1 MGNLRAAI
9 GRGEPV
15 SAVKDRIAASMGCS
29 AMPKRCCPRCRQH
42 GVDLPRRV
50 HHPAA
55 RRRGSLL
62 IVVAMIAFLR
72 AIDGEMVRHVHVGW
86 VAALAAGA
94 LTWAVATFFIG
105 ISGASRELTEGFGS
119 LFAAVVLL
127 SVGIWMHGKSQAGEW
142 QRYINETLGNALSRS
157 SGWFLFG
164 LAFIVVYREVSRR
177 SCSMRR

>member
-1 MGNLRAAI
+1 M
-9 GRGEPV
+9 
-15 SAVKDRIAASMGCS
+15 AVLDGLFSDAEEVLSPDAASTASTFLG
-29 AMPKRCCPRCRQH
+29 AFTILLRE
-42 GVDLPRRV
+42 GVE
-50 HHPAA
+50 A
-55 RRRGSLL
+55 LL

-72 AIDGEMVRHVHVGW
+72 KADRGEMVRHVHVGW

-164 LAFIVVYREVSRR
+164 LAFIVVTARFSRR